1 MSRLSI
7 IVPVLDEAPGIV
19 ATLQALQPLRAAS
32 AQIIVADGGSRDD
45 SRALAQPLCDVLVTS
60 ARGRALQMNAGAALA
75 RGEVL
80 LFLHADSVLP
90 DGAALLIEAA
100 LAGGAQWGRFDVAIE
115 GRSPLLRVIAFM
127 MNLRSR
133 PSGIATGDQAMFCT
147 RALFDHLGGFAPIAL
162 MEDID
167 FSRRALSLSAP
178 ACLRARVRTSGRR
191 WEKHGVLRTIW
202 LMWTL
207 RLRYFFGA
215 DPQALAH
222 RYRPHHD

>member
-133 PSGIATGDQAMFCT
+133 LSGIATGDQAMFCT

>member
-7 IVPVLDEAPGIV
+7 IVPVLDEAPCIV
-19 ATLQALQPLRAAS
+19 ATLQALQPLRAAG

-45 SRALAQPLCDVLVTS
+45 SRALAQPLCDVLVAS
-60 ARGRALQMNAGAALA
+60 ARGRALQMNAGAAHA

-80 LFLHADSVLP
+80 LFLHADSALP
-90 DGAALLIEAA
+90 DGAPLLIDNA
-100 LAGGAQWGRFDVAIE
+100 LDSGAQWGRFDVAIE
-115 GRSPLLRVIAFM
+115 GRSPLLRVVAFM

-133 PSGIATGDQAMFCT
+133 LSGIATGDQAIFCT

-191 WEKHGVLRTIW
+191 WEKHGVLRTIG

-215 DPQALAH
+215 DPQVLAR